1 MAFQLGASSSS
12 LSSSPSIHPR
22 NHHVILSFRGKDV
35 RLKFISHLNQVLR
48 QSGIMTYMDDGDL
61 ERGEQISSEHF
72 KAIEES
78 SISITS
84 RIRDIYQHLNLERND
99 IVRMVGIFGIGGI
112 GKTTFSKDIYNRI
125 SSQFDGSCFLS
136 NIRDISKSG
145 DLRKKLDIY
154 DADRGVNVIQDRL
167 RFKKVLL
174 ILDDVDGLDQLKKL
188 AGDRTWFGLG
198 SRIIITT
205 TDQKLLKI
213 FEVDSNYDLK
223 LLDENEALRLFSL
236 HAFKKDKPLD
246 KYVKLSKVIKYA
258 QGLPLALIVLGSDLK
273 DQSIHQWKSALDK
286 YKSIPPKNI
295 QSVLQISYDG
305 EPLANIKK
313 IFDSCGFFPDDGIE
327 RLKDKCLI
335 TIEHGYIWMHDLL
348 QDMGREIVRLE
359 SPNEPGQ
366 RMLINRNA
374 SFSSG
379 PNYLCNELRVLDWF
393 EYPLQSLP
401 PDFHGNK
408 LIIFKIRGAFIRELS
423 FIREFKNMT
432 IMEFHDCNCLTKLP
446 DVSSIPN
453 LKNLKA
459 INCENLVE
467 VHNSVGSL
475 KNLCHLSFFGCSKLR
490 ILPTSLKLRSLR
502 TLNLSGCLSLRSFPE
517 IDCEMKSLTTLA
529 LPYWS
534 AVEELPLSIGNLTR
548 FDESFLRGCKN
559 LKHLPINII
568 LRLQHLRRL
577 GGCTN
582 LPMEEKISS
591 NEGQLQELARPT
603 NSSNGSSVLQ
613 VLNRQNCFQSESN
626 FFPISSFFTMFNSS
640 ATLTNL
646 DRSTFVS
653 LPTSIK
659 GFVALIELYLK
670 DCKKLEEIAELPP
683 NIANVF
689 VEGCQSLER
698 FPEVSRILE
707 FNGSHIRSL
716 GFIGLEGCN
725 KMHEKIWN
733 YKVPNPLLW
742 KVCMCLILSLS
753 LFEFYIGCMT
763 LK

>member
-1 MAFQLGASSSS
+1 M
-12 LSSSPSIHPR
+12 
-22 NHHVILSFRGKDV
+22 K
-35 RLKFISHLNQVLR
+35 
-48 QSGIMTYMDDGDL
+48 
-61 ERGEQISSEHF
+61 
-72 KAIEES
+72 
-78 SISITS
+78 
-84 RIRDIYQHLNLERND
+84 
-99 IVRMVGIFGIGGI
+99 
-112 GKTTFSKDIYNRI
+112 
-125 SSQFDGSCFLS
+125 
-136 NIRDISKSG
+136 
-145 DLRKKLDIY
+145 
-154 DADRGVNVIQDRL
+154 RL
-167 RFKKVLL
+167 RV
-174 ILDDVDGLDQLKKL
+174 
-188 AGDRTWFGLG
+188 
-198 SRIIITT
+198 
-205 TDQKLLKI
+205 
-213 FEVDSNYDLK
+213 
-223 LLDENEALRLFSL
+223 
-236 HAFKKDKPLD
+236 
-246 KYVKLSKVIKYA
+246 
-258 QGLPLALIVLGSDLK
+258 
-273 DQSIHQWKSALDK
+273 
-286 YKSIPPKNI
+286 
-295 QSVLQISYDG
+295 
-305 EPLANIKK
+305 
-313 IFDSCGFFPDDGIE
+313 
-327 RLKDKCLI
+327 
-335 TIEHGYIWMHDLL
+335 
-348 QDMGREIVRLE
+348 
-359 SPNEPGQ
+359 
-366 RMLINRNA
+366 LINRNA

-742 KVCMCLILSLS
+742 KGHYNATVLPENEIPECLWYQKEFLGNKIAKRGDDDVQLKGNEEWVINIEGPHHLEDISGIVIYVLSILFLM
-753 LFEFYIGCMT
+753 LR
-763 LK
+763 